1 MRQDSNSIHCVFK
14 AKPYAF
20 CMTFDHRQ
28 LRAFLAIVDHGGLGR
43 AAAQV
48 NLSQSALTRL
58 VQDMEARLG
67 VPLFDRS
74 RRGMTPTSFGE
85 ALTPHAR
92 LLLFEM
98 GQAVDTLDALRGVR
112 RGTVRVGAL
121 AAVTRTILPGA
132 VAALLQKSPELQ
144 VEMLEGAE
152 DRLLDALLGKS
163 IDLMIASTLPPD
175 EEVSP
180 VGECRFDDS
189 FSVFCSAAHRLASAP
204 SVTLDEVLEENW
216 IMPPKGATPRL
227 LFEEAVRATG
237 RPIPRVA
244 IESTSPS
251 AMVAFVSRTSC
262 VGWLPRPLFASEEQ
276 TGQVR
281 ALDVPELIRRRRFF
295 VYRRSRGLLPAAASQ
310 LLAELP
316 LIDR

>member
-1 MRQDSNSIHCVFK
+1 M
-14 AKPYAF
+14 A
-20 CMTFDHRQ
+20 FDHRQ

-43 AAAQV
+43 AAAHV

-67 VPLFDRS
+67 VPLFERS

-112 RGTVRVGAL
+112 RGTLRIGAL
-121 AAVTRTILPGA
+121 AAVSRTFLPGA
-132 VAALLQKSPELQ
+132 VASLLQKSPLLQ
-144 VEMLEGAE
+144 VELLEGAE
-152 DRLLDALLGKS
+152 DRLLAALQGKS

-175 EEVSP
+175 EEITP
-180 VGECRFDDS
+180 VGACGYEDY
-189 FSVFCSAAHRLASAP
+189 FSVFCSAEHRLAAAP
-204 SVTLDEVLEENW
+204 AVTLGEVLAQTW
-216 IMPPKGATPRL
+216 IMPPRGAAPRL

-251 AMVAFVSRTSC
+251 AMVAFVARTAC
-262 VGWLPRPLFASEEQ
+262 LGWLPRPLFASEEQ

-281 ALDVPELIRRRRFF
+281 VLEAPELVLRRRFF

-310 LLAELP
+310 FLAELP
-316 LIDR
+316 LTR